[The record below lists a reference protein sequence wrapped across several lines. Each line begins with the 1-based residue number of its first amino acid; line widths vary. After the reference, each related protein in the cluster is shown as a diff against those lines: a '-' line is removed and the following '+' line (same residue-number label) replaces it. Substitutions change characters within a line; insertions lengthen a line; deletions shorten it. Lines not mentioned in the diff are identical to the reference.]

1 MILQRLLLQKQA
13 ASLMKQPATANHP
26 IQSGDES
33 LHELSAWLRAANLA
47 ALYNSIAHELRGPLN
62 AMSINL
68 EMLKFTVSDPL
79 KNSTDKP
86 EHYIRVLLESIRQLD
101 QRLLVF
107 FGHFAPSSQQP
118 LPVQKLLSE
127 IEQMSITQAHTQG
140 VRMKVTAPAEE
151 NLSLQNHIPAWRQ
164 AALHLVVHALAGRGR
179 GDEVTIEA
187 VRTGRQLQLRVF
199 DSATQMKTP
208 SQITTPGLNKVS
220 ALAAHCGGTLNLY
233 GNSGGKSGVY
243 RELTIPL
250 GN

>member
-1 MILQRLLLQKQA
+1 
-13 ASLMKQPATANHP
+13 MKQPATANQP
-26 IQSGDES
+26 TQLSGDGS
-33 LHELSAWLRAANLA
+33 LQELTAWLRGANLA

-68 EMLKFTVSDPL
+68 EMLKLTVNDPV
-79 KNSTDKP
+79 KNSSDKP
-86 EHYIRVLLESIRQLD
+86 EHYIRILSESIRQLD

-107 FGHFAPSSQQP
+107 FGHFAPTAQP

-127 IEQMSITQAHTQG
+127 IEQLAITQAHTQSVG
-140 VRMKVTAPAEE
+140 MKITPPAEE
-151 NLSLQNHIPAWRQ
+151 NLNLQSHIPAWRQ
-164 AALHLVVHALAGRGR
+164 AALHLVVHALSGLGR

-187 VRTGRQLQLRVF
+187 VRSGRQLQLRVF
-199 DSATQMKTP
+199 DSASLLKTP

-233 GNSGGKSGVY
+233 GNSGGKNGVY
-243 RELTIPL
+243 RELAIPL